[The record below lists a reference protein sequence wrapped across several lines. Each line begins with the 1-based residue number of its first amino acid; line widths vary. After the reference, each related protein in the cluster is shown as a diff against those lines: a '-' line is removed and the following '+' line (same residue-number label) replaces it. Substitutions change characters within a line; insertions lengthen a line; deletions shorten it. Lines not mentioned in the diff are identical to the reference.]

1 LGVKLLAAGGSVI
14 TVRIGEEERS
24 LDDADQQ
31 WINQQINRRK
41 DAGQAVCVRVT
52 IRAADVDVILS
63 TPTCAKGVGGRQP
76 RPKESKLF
84 ELWNKRGLD
93 EITFTGGGLIAFL
106 AQAKD
111 LL

>member
-1 LGVKLLAAGGSVI
+1 MI
-14 TVRIGEEERS
+14 TVKIGEEERS
-24 LDDADQQ
+24 LDNADHQ
-31 WINQQINRRK
+31 WINQQINSRK
-41 DAGQAVCVRVT
+41 AAGQAVCVRVT
-52 IRAADVDVILS
+52 IRTADIDVVLS

-93 EITFTGGGLIAFL
+93 EPTFNGGGLIAFL
-106 AQAKD
+106 SQAKD